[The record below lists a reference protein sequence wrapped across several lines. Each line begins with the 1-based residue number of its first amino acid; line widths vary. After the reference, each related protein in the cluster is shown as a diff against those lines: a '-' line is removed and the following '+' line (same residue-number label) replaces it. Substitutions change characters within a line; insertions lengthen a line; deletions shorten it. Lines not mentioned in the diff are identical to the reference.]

1 MSSNEVYLVDYKRTA
16 FSRSRPN
23 DPERDVFN
31 SVRMDEALAKLI
43 NTEIDETGLKPE
55 EINDVITGC
64 ALQQD
69 ENWTY
74 GGRHPILL
82 ANLPF
87 NVPGMALDRAC
98 SSSLNAMTIG
108 AMEIMTGNADI
119 ILAGGFEHLT
129 HVPMNNSPYLK
140 PDIKLLVRPEYMRYD
155 MNTGYSMGLTAEKLA
170 ALKGISRDDMDVY
183 SYRSH
188 KLASEALDS
197 GFFKG
202 EIVPIDAEV
211 NGEIVSV
218 DQDQSIRR
226 NASIEDMKKL
236 KPAFKP
242 DGVITAGNSS
252 PLNAGA
258 SLTMLMSEKKVKEYG
273 LKPLSKIVSFGWA
286 GVDPSIMGEGPVPA
300 TRIALQK
307 AKLEVDDI
315 GVWEINEAFAVVV
328 LNAMRELGIDEDK
341 VNLHGGG
348 ISIGH
353 PLGATGARIGGTVS
367 RIMQEK
373 QKEYGVATL
382 CVGGGQGYSVVFQ
395 RY

>member
-108 AMEIMTGNADI
+108 AMEIMTGNADV